1 MWTCKYCG
9 KEFDFVRTT
18 DKGNHAKHCNMNPKR
33 AASYAKL
40 EAAADIR
47 FGAFVE
53 FDVICECCKTYFTV
67 TEREKLHPAR
77 DQYFCS
83 RVCANSVGGKAK
95 ALKYG
100 HDGGYRKIAF
110 KYHGTKCI
118 VCGFD
123 KVVEVH
129 HIDHNRE
136 NNSHSNLV
144 PLCPNHHM
152 MIHRSIYKEEVLT
165 EIKKYF
171 GAIV

>member
-1 MWTCKYCG
+1 MWKCKYCLN
-9 KEFDFVRTT
+9 EFEFTRTT
-18 DKGNHAKHCNMNPKR
+18 DKGNHAKHCEKNPKR

-40 EAAADIR
+40 RDASDNR
-47 FGAFVE
+47 FGEKKKFE
-53 FDVICECCKTYFTV
+53 VICESCDKPFNV
-67 TEREKLHPAR
+67 IEREKLHPSR

-83 RVCANSVGGKAK
+83 RICANSVGGKAK

-100 HDGGYRKIAF
+100 HDGDYRKIAF
-110 KYHGTKCI
+110 DRHGSKCI

-136 NNSHSNLV
+136 NNSHTNLV

-152 MIHRSIYKEEVLT
+152 MIHRSKYKQEVLT
-165 EIKKYF
+165 EIKNYL